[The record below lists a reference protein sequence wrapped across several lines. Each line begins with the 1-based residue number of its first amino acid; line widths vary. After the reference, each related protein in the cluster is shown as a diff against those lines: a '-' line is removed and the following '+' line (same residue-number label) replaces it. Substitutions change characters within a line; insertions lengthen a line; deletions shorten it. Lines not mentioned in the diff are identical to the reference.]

1 MILSGR
7 GQNGFDPGQWKSIQ
21 CINLAYQ
28 KESVTEVKIRAGFS
42 RENTPA
48 DALQVFYQHI
58 FSL

>member
-1 MILSGR
+1 MEVNS
-7 GQNGFDPGQWKSIQ
+7 
-21 CINLAYQ
+21 LAYQ